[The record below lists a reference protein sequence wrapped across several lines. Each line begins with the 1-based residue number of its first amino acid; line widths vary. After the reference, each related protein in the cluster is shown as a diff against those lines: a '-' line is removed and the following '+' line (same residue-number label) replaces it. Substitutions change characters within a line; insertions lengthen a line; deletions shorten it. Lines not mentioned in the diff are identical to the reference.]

1 LDGGWGGAYVLWNW
15 KVIGF
20 RADGARYTLRWE
32 TAEDVALDVDVDD
45 YPDEDH
51 PDQGEDSDEETGL
64 ILRHGE
70 WHSDDEMDL

>member
-15 KVIGF
+15 KVIRFG
-20 RADGARYTLRWE
+20 ADGARYTLRWE
-32 TAEDVALDVDVDD
+32 TAEDVALDMDVGD

-51 PDQGEDSDEETGL
+51 PDQGEDSDEERGL
-64 ILRHGE
+64 ILKHGE